1 MALVEAHNEK
11 VMFEQEQKRQ
21 EIYVSALLISQ
32 FVWAKG
38 KRPSYEKVFGRRLE
52 RKTMTDEEM
61 LKQVEA
67 LNAMFGGIDE
77 RKAVN

>member
-1 MALVEAHNEK
+1 MVEGYNSR
-11 VMFEQEQKRQ
+11 VTIEQEQKRQ

-38 KRPSYEKVFGRRLE
+38 KRPSYEKVFGSKANHE
-52 RKTMTDEEM
+52 EMTDEEM
-61 LKQVEA
+61 LRKVEA

-77 RKAVN
+77 RKAVD

>member
-1 MALVEAHNEK
+1 MVDAHDDK
-11 VMFEQEQKRQ
+11 IKLEQEQRRQ

-38 KRPSYEKVFGRRLE
+38 KRPSYEKVFGVKPKQKE
-52 RKTMTDEEM
+52 MTDEEM
-61 LKQVEA
+61 LRKVEA